1 MLTDI
6 ERKKLTMLMRSE
18 IIPAIGCT
26 EPTAVALCTARA
38 TEVLGQKP
46 EHITAYLS
54 GNVIKNAMGVGIPG
68 TGMIG
73 LPIAIALGAL
83 IGKSEYQLE
92 VLKDLKPEDVERGK
106 QFIDEK
112 RIDIKLKSD
121 VADKLYMEV
130 HCVAGNEKAIAV
142 IRGNHTFFSFVS
154 KNGKVLEEK
163 KYVNSDQEDDS
174 IELTFEKVYDYSM
187 NTPIEELEFIIEA
200 AEMNRRAS
208 LESQK
213 KLFRHNVSRNVL
225 SERGKQ
231 LFGTNPHSYMLAM
244 TAGACDVRMDGA
256 MVPVMSNTG
265 SGNQGI
271 SATLPVLAYA
281 EEINAP
287 REKLIRALI
296 ISSLG
301 MIYIKQHLGR
311 LSALCGCVIASSGA
325 SCGITYLMGGNYKQ
339 IVYAAQNMIATLTG
353 MVCDGAKPSCALKLS
368 VGVSTATL
376 SALLAMSNE
385 GANSQEG
392 IVDENIDKTIRNLA
406 RVAVE
411 GMPKTDEVIL
421 DIMVNK

>member
-6 ERKKLTMLMRSE
+6 ERKRLTMLMRSE

-130 HCVAGNEKAIAV
+130 HCVAGDEKAIAI

-154 KNGKVLEEK
+154 KNGKVLEEN
-163 KYVNSDQEDDS
+163 KYVGSEQGDDS
-174 IELTFEKVYDYSM
+174 IELTFEKVYDYSI

-213 KLFRHNVSRNVL
+213 KLFGHNVSRNVL

-231 LFGTNPHSYMLAM
+231 LFGTNPHTYMLAM

-325 SCGITYLMGGNYKQ
+325 SCGLTYLMGGNYQQ

-385 GANSQEG
+385 SANSKEG
-392 IVDENIDKTIRNLA
+392 IVDKDIDKTIRNLA